1 MLRQIHRFWQKHGFL
16 IVFICTIIFLLI
28 YWFFWTCHNEKGTVS
43 ENSFYYDPS
52 IKFSNNTKKKSPP
65 TMSSGETIC
74 KQILE
79 EIFERPFSK
88 CRPHFLYNPV
98 TKENLEIDLYNE
110 DINLAVEYNG
120 RQHYEYIPYFHQNS
134 REKFHTQRY
143 RDEMKKTLC
152 KEKNLP
158 LIIVPYTIPNHRIKA
173 FLIDE
178 IKKLGFKI

>member
-1 MLRQIHRFWQKHGFL
+1 MLKQIHRFWEKHGFL
-16 IVFICTIIFLLI
+16 IVFICTIIFLLF
-28 YWFFWTCHNEKGTVS
+28 YWFFWTRHNEKGTVS
-43 ENSFYYDPS
+43 ENSYYYDPS
-52 IKFSNNTKKKSPP
+52 IKSENITKKKPP
-65 TMSSGETIC
+65 TVSKGETIC

-143 RDEMKKTLC
+143 RDEMKKQLC
-152 KEKNLP
+152 KEKNVP
-158 LIIVPYTIPNHRIKA
+158 LIVVPYTVPNHRIKS

-178 IKKLGFKI
+178 IKKLGIMK